1 MPYNCPVDC
10 QYCRTQG
17 PSHPTHLPDIK
28 NVGVHNQQRHGE
40 QGDKHTAGAHAAT
53 VVPEPA
59 GGECKVG
66 RGHHF
71 PHHHHHNHTHNERGD
86 ATPLHHPLHQSE
98 HHNQRLPTRGLTPPL
113 QSEQHKHHSQHH
125 QHHEHHYEQHHEQH
139 HHDYLDERIQNRK
152 GAESAIIHLA
162 KKHGLD
168 LDGVRSKAL
177 ERDLE
182 HIATSLSYSMM
193 AQRVHLDPHAMVG
206 DAPTFQVHRAR
217 IRGPEFRTIV
227 QDFET
232 LGNQYGPPADHLSE
246 AGRSRYISAAFN
258 NIVAWFRL
266 MIYNRPENFVESD
279 DPQKHGLRNYFK
291 CFGGCTILVSDIR
304 LNLGIGKD
312 RLTYIA
318 QLIAELE
325 ACNLSNEK
333 QGFSVPILGILCDGS
348 SFEYFSYDGYSKS
361 FSRGLLVARSTPGS
375 TAIARVTLPPITQ
388 ATSVEYIRALRP
400 LCESFYFLLLKG
412 FLAGLEAYIRRARDY
427 GAGDGTR
434 NYGSEGEWELALAKA
449 VFARNKSVEAGE
461 MAMEGGIQ
469 QAERLADEARALL
482 DESLASIP
490 SGYQRRV
497 SLMGSF
503 EIADTLTA

>member
-1 MPYNCPVDC
+1 MPYTCPVGC
-10 QYCRTQG
+10 EYCKTQG
-17 PSHPTHLPDIK
+17 AMHPPHFLSKMMGDHHHE
-28 NVGVHNQQRHGE
+28 GH
-40 QGDKHTAGAHAAT
+40 GDKRGPPPQTHT
-53 VVPEPA
+53 VPEPSN
-59 GGECKVG
+59 GECNVG
-66 RGHHF
+66 KGHHY
-71 PHHHHHNHTHNERGD
+71 PHHHHHHHTHG
-86 ATPLHHPLHQSE
+86 E
-98 HHNQRLPTRGLTPPL
+98 HGEVIANTSPRPINTTLDIHRLPLRGHTPPITD
-113 QSEQHKHHSQHH
+113 KHHQKHH
-125 QHHEHHYEQHHEQH
+125 QHHQNHDHQHYDHDHQH
-139 HHDYLDERIQNRK
+139 DFLDDRIHSRK
-152 GAESAIIHLA
+152 GAESAIIHLT

-168 LDGVRSKAL
+168 LDGVRAKAL

-217 IRGPEFRTIV
+217 IRSQEFRQII
-227 QDFET
+227 QDFEI
-232 LGNQYGPPADHLSE
+232 LGNQYGPPADHLTE

-258 NIVAWFRL
+258 HIVSWFHL

-279 DPQKHGLRNYFK
+279 SPKKNGLRNYFK
-291 CFGGCTILVSDIR
+291 CFGGCTILVLDIR

-312 RLTYIA
+312 RLNYIA

-333 QGFSVPILGILCDGS
+333 QGFSVPIVGILCDGS

-361 FSRGLLVARSTPGS
+361 FSRGLLVAKSTPGS

-388 ATSVEYIRALRP
+388 ATGVEYIRALRP

-434 NYGSEGEWELALAKA
+434 NYGSESEWELALAKA

-461 MAMEGGIQ
+461 TAIEGNVQG
-469 QAERLADEARALL
+469 AEKLADEARMLL
-482 DESLASIP
+482 EESLTSIP

-497 SLMGSF
+497 SLMANF
-503 EIADTLTA
+503 EIADSLTA

>member
-1 MPYNCPVDC
+1 MPPNCPVNC
-10 QYCRTQG
+10 HYCKTQG
-17 PSHPTHLPDIK
+17 SSHPAHFTKGIEHHVEHVDSHHEK
-28 NVGVHNQQRHGE
+28 R
-40 QGDKHTAGAHAAT
+40 AGMTQVA
-53 VVPEPA
+53 PEPSN
-59 GGECKVG
+59 GECRIGK
-66 RGHHF
+66 GHHF
-71 PHHHHHNHTHNERGD
+71 PHHHHHNHTHMQEGVDVAEGVTAAHTAEQLHNLPLRG
-86 ATPLHHPLHQSE
+86 S
-98 HHNQRLPTRGLTPPL
+98 TPPL
-113 QSEQHKHHSQHH
+113 THKHHSHH
-125 QHHEHHYEQHHEQH
+125 THHAHRKSYQE
-139 HHDYLDERIQNRK
+139 YLDEYIHSRK
-152 GAESAIIHLA
+152 SAEAAVIHLSQ
-162 KKHGLD
+162 KHGLD
-168 LDGVRSKAL
+168 LDGVRAKAL

-217 IRGPEFRTIV
+217 IRGTDFRAIV

-258 NIVAWFRL
+258 HIISWFRL
-266 MIYNRPENFVESD
+266 MIYNRPENFVESEN
-279 DPQKHGLRNYFK
+279 PKKHGLRNYFK
-291 CFGGCTILVSDIR
+291 CFGGCTILVLDIR

-325 ACNLSNEK
+325 SCNLSNEK

-361 FSRGLLVARSTPGS
+361 FSRGLLVSKSAPGS

-388 ATSVEYIRALRP
+388 ATGIEYIRALRP

-434 NYGSEGEWELALAKA
+434 NYGSESEWELSLAKA

-461 MAMEGGIQ
+461 MAVDGQ
-469 QAERLADEARALL
+469 VQKAERLADEARALL
-482 DESLASIP
+482 DESLISIP
-490 SGYQRRV
+490 QGYQRRV
-497 SLMGSF
+497 SLMANF
-503 EIADTLTA
+503 EVADATTA

>member
-1 MPYNCPVDC
+1 MSEHRYQPHHDEQPDARSNLQNQGLPY
-10 QYCRTQG
+10 
-17 PSHPTHLPDIK
+17 
-28 NVGVHNQQRHGE
+28 GE
-40 QGDKHTAGAHAAT
+40 KHTAAGPSASRSM
-53 VVPEPA
+53 VVPEPTD
-59 GGECKVG
+59 GECKVG
-66 RGHHF
+66 HGHHF
-71 PHHHHHNHTHNERGD
+71 PHHHHHHHTHNDGEAGP
-86 ATPLHHPLHQSE
+86 TE
-98 HHNQRLPTRGLTPPL
+98 HHHGLPLRGRAQTPPFPPIPPVA
-113 QSEQHKHHSQHH
+113 EKAHSHRDND
-125 QHHEHHYEQHHEQH
+125 EHR
-139 HHDYLDERIQNRK
+139 HDFLDDRIHSRK
-152 GAESAIIHLA
+152 GAESTVIHLA
-162 KKHGLD
+162 QKHGLD
-168 LDGVRSKAL
+168 LDGVRAKAI

-217 IRGPEFRTIV
+217 IRSTDFRTIV

-279 DPQKHGLRNYFK
+279 NPKKHGLRNYFK
-291 CFGGCTILVSDIR
+291 CFGGCTILVLDIR
-304 LNLGIGKD
+304 LTLGIGKD

-325 ACNLSNEK
+325 SCNLANEK
-333 QGFSVPILGILCDGS
+333 QGFSVPIMGVLTDGS
-348 SFEYFSYDGYSKS
+348 SFEFFSYDGYSKS
-361 FSRGLLVARSTPGS
+361 FSRGLLVAKSTPGS

-388 ATSVEYIRALRP
+388 ATGVEYIRALRP
-400 LCESFYFLLLKG
+400 LCESFYFLLMKG

-449 VFARNKSVEAGE
+449 VFARNKAVEAGE
-461 MAMEGGIQ
+461 LAMEGQ
-469 QAERLADEARALL
+469 VQKADRLAEESKALL
-482 DESLASIP
+482 EESLMSIP

-497 SLMGSF
+497 SLMTSF
-503 EIADTLTA
+503 EIADAATA